1 VALVMERG
9 KTAIWSINWDVKL
22 LAALYS
28 GVICSGLA
36 YYIQGVV
43 MKDRGPVFVTAF
55 SPLCMVIVAVMGSII
70 LAEQMYLGRVL
81 GAVII
86 VAGLYLV
93 VWGKSKDYKS
103 QTPSTNGQTA
113 LDLQIIHA
121 GNTGKENFDHE
132 VVTIDVSGVETN
144 KQEEK
149 AKDSS
154 HLLIMNFRKSS
165 SHFYVSG
172 CHIY

>member
-1 VALVMERG
+1 VTNKFVQ
-9 KTAIWSINWDVKL
+9 
-22 LAALYS
+22 LY
-28 GVICSGLA
+28 
-36 YYIQGVV
+36 
-43 MKDRGPVFVTAF
+43 
-55 SPLCMVIVAVMGSII
+55 
-70 LAEQMYLGRVL
+70 RVL

-149 AKDSS
+149 Q
-154 HLLIMNFRKSS
+154 RTP
-165 SHFYVSG
+165 VT
-172 CHIY
+172 C